1 MNVNTRRQLARP
13 RPLLALSAALTTASL
28 LGLLLPSPAR
38 A

>member
-1 MNVNTRRQLARP
+1 MNVNTRRQLSPP
-13 RPLLALSAALTTASL
+13 RTLSAVRTALTTASL